1 MERVVFDSDLYID
14 WINVGSREELLL
26 GRWFARYMSTVVL
39 LELQAGALDPAAAK
53 AVGDLYRAFT
63 RTGRLISPS
72 PESYWRAGSVLRVLQ
87 RRHGFDLRTRFRLVN
102 DCLIALSSRQ
112 VGATVITRNRRDFRL
127 IQQVVPF
134 SLLVVP

>member
-14 WINVGSREELLL
+14 WINAGLREELLL

-39 LELQAGALDPAAAK
+39 LELHAGALDPVAAK
-53 AVGDLYRAFT
+53 VVGDLYRTFT
-63 RTGRLISPS
+63 RTGRLLSPS
-72 PESYWRAGSVLRVLQ
+72 AESFWRAGGVLRVLQ
-87 RRHGFDLRTRFRLVN
+87 GRQGFDLRSRFRLVN

-112 VGATVITRNRRDFRL
+112 IGATVITRNQRDYRL
-127 IQQVVPF
+127 IQQIVPF

>member
-1 MERVVFDSDLYID
+1 MDRVVFDSDLYID
-14 WINVGSREELLL
+14 WINIGSREELLL

-39 LELQAGALDPAAAK
+39 LELQAGALEPAAAK
-53 AVGDLYRAFT
+53 AVGDLCRTFT
-63 RTGRLISPS
+63 RTGRLLSPS
-72 PESYWRAGSVLRVLQ
+72 PDTFWRAGSVLRVLQ

-112 VGATVITRNRRDFRL
+112 VGATVITRNERDFRL

-134 SLLVVP
+134 SLVVVP

>member
-1 MERVVFDSDLYID
+1 MDRVVFDSDLYID
-14 WINVGSREELLL
+14 WINIGSREELLL

-39 LELQAGALDPAAAK
+39 LELQAGALEPAAAK
-53 AVGDLYRAFT
+53 AVGDLYRTFT
-63 RTGRLISPS
+63 RTGRLLSPS
-72 PESYWRAGSVLRVLQ
+72 PDTFWRAGSVLRVLQ

-112 VGATVITRNRRDFRL
+112 VGATVITRNGRDFRL

-134 SLLVVP
+134 SLVVVP